1 MMNFMET
8 TICNLC
14 GSAEYELLHNA
25 RDWLLERPDVSA
37 RLVRCIRCGL
47 VYQTPRPTLDEIGQ
61 HYPPQ
66 YDSYADVTQQTQN
79 FLIRRAVSY
88 GMAKRC
94 GFLTWRKPPGRVL
107 DIGCAMGAFLLGMRE
122 RGWAVQGVEFNA
134 EVAEAARTRHDL
146 DVFPGTLEAA
156 RFADASF
163 DAVTMWDVLEHV
175 HDPAATLREIQR
187 ILKPG
192 GLLVTRVPNGAS
204 WDAKLFGEYWAGLDA
219 PRHLYLFDPSTLSSV
234 MEQAGLNVINHSC
247 TIGGYMTFVLSV
259 RFWLTAKA
267 PQRQPAVTRALY
279 HPAARLASAPIFF
292 LPSRT
297 LRGPLLVTTA
307 QKAKQDQRHFTRS

>member
-1 MMNFMET
+1 MET
-8 TICNLC
+8 TTCNLC
-14 GSAEYELLHNA
+14 GSAENELLYDVQ
-25 RDWLLERPDVSA
+25 DWLLERPDVSA
-37 RLVRCIRCGL
+37 RLVRCTRCGL
-47 VYQTPRPTLDEIGQ
+47 IYQTPRPTPEEIGE

-66 YDSYADVTQQTQN
+66 YDSYADVTQQLQSA
-79 FLIRRAVSY
+79 LVRYAVNY

-94 GFLTWRKPPGRVL
+94 GFLTRRKAPGRVL

-122 RGWAVQGVEFNA
+122 RGWDVQGVEFNA
-134 EVAEAARTRHDL
+134 EVAEAARARHSL
-146 DVFPGTLEAA
+146 DVFPGTLEEA

-219 PRHLYLFDPSTLSSV
+219 PRHLFLFAPDTLTRLL
-234 MEQAGLNVINHSC
+234 EQAGLTVLDHSC
-247 TIGGYMTFVLSV
+247 SIGGYMTFVLSV
-259 RFWLTAKA
+259 RFWLAAKA
-267 PQRQPAVTRALY
+267 PQRQPAITRALY
-279 HPAARLASAPIFF
+279 HPVARLASAPLFF

-307 QKAKQDQRHFTRS
+307 QKAK